1 MDDPSLPTCLGDCCL
16 RRQPL
21 ITCAAAVTDM
31 RSQGEMQS
39 ASATAD
45 AAELSDH
52 RPTDTAGGAE
62 PPAEEIPPWEEQ
74 ITVRGVV
81 VGAMLGTFFCI
92 VEHHFNLRVGLAPSI
107 NLAAGLLSYFF
118 ISLWTRTLS
127 SLGFKVTPFTKQENT
142 MVQTS
147 IVTCYVL
154 AFSGN
159 QELKLIIALFFSD

>member
-1 MDDPSLPTCLGDCCL
+1 
-16 RRQPL
+16 
-21 ITCAAAVTDM
+21 M
-31 RSQGEMQS
+31 RGQGEMQS
-39 ASATAD
+39 ASAT
-45 AAELSDH
+45 ELSDH
-52 RPTDTAGGAE
+52 CPTNTEGVAE
-62 PPAEEIPPWEEQ
+62 PPADEIPPWEQQ

-118 ISLWTRTLS
+118 ISLWTRTLEK
-127 SLGFKVTPFTKQENT
+127 LGFEVAAFTKQENT

-147 IVTCYVL
+147 IVTCYML

-159 QELKLIIALFFSD
+159 QVVTRCPLISRLLVISTALRFR